1 MRTLLPAALGACAV
15 LSIGLGYPAG
25 SLAQE
30 DGANRAIEEIVV
42 TARKREE
49 SLQDIPIAVSAFD
62 AQAIE
67 TRGLQSIDDVSRFTP
82 GLSFSK
88 AFGRATERPVIRGLS
103 NVLAGVQFGVEAGAA
118 YFVDGVYYPGDIQ
131 NLDLGDLER
140 VEIIKGP
147 QSALYGRNTYS
158 GAINFV
164 TRSPGDEFRL
174 DANALTASDGETQIR
189 ATIGG
194 PILRDALAGSL
205 TARAYDYDGEWTN
218 TVTGGTVGDESSR
231 SISGVLEWTPAD
243 TFSLRTR
250 VQYNDD
256 DDGPPPI
263 FLQPAESNN
272 CFPGL
277 RSMAS
282 WILTG
287 SSNNNQYYCG
297 QINPGP
303 VALNTD
309 AISGPSPTVP
319 GLPPGSTFF
328 GNLYS
333 GNDGTAFDGL
343 EREQTLVSLLAD
355 WTIGPGYELT
365 ASTAFRTDEV
375 KTGYDSD
382 HTSINFFFAPL
393 PSGLTEAFFANT
405 NKDEIE
411 DYSVELR
418 FASPTDRAFRWL
430 LGGFFYSQELEGSDI
445 TFANPDGGPVVD
457 ISDTR
462 NEAYFGYIEYDFTDR
477 LTATLEGRYARETKQ
492 LWEAVTAT
500 APGFSGRDEWSNFTP
515 RATLDYQITENTL
528 IYGVVAKGVKPG
540 GFNGNAGVINDAP
553 TYEQEEAWN
562 YELGLKSSLNDGRV
576 QLSAAAFFIDAQ
588 DIQLT
593 TPVPGVGG
601 SALTSIATNQGSGEV
616 IGLELDLRANV
627 TDQLDV
633 GLTYALADS
642 QFTEGCDDFQWTLTS
657 GGGEL
662 QPEGPDQSVDFTGNG
677 DCSIEGKQFP
687 ISSKHQASAFF
698 NWYLPAGGENEW
710 FVTGDVTYE
719 SKKYVQVHN
728 LAYAPAAT
736 IAGLRV
742 GYQTP
747 SWKVSAFARNLFD
760 EDSVVIAT
768 RWLAIP
774 LLSPQ
779 FSLNPAASIPGSAA
793 GGSPRAFFTTL
804 RRGTQVGLEVSY
816 SFGGR

>member
-1 MRTLLPAALGACAV
+1 MRMLLSTALGACAV
-15 LSIGLGYPAG
+15 SLVGLGYPVG

-30 DGANRAIEEIVV
+30 GAGLAIEEIVV

-49 SLQDIPIAVSAFD
+49 SLQEIPIAVSAFD
-62 AQAIE
+62 AQTIE
-67 TRGLQSIDDVSRFTP
+67 NRGLQSIDDVSRFTP

-174 DANALTASDGETQIR
+174 DAKALTASDGETEFR
-189 ATIGG
+189 ATVSG
-194 PILRDALAGSL
+194 PILRDVLGGSL

-231 SISGVLEWTPAD
+231 SISGVLDWTPTD
-243 TFSLRTR
+243 TFRLRTR
-250 VQYNDD
+250 VQFNDD

-272 CFPGL
+272 CFPGF

-282 WILTG
+282 WAFSG
-287 SSNNNQYYCG
+287 STNNNQYYCG
-297 QINPGP
+297 QINPGQ

-319 GLPPGSTFF
+319 GIPPGSTFF
-328 GNLYS
+328 GDIYS

-382 HTSINFFFAPL
+382 HTSVNFFFAPL
-393 PSGLTEAFFANT
+393 PSGITEGFFANT
-405 NKDEIE
+405 NKDEVD

-418 FASPTDRAFRWL
+418 FASPVDRAFRWL
-430 LGGFFYSQELEGSDI
+430 VGGFFYSQQLDGSDI
-445 TFANPDGGPVVD
+445 TFADPDGGPVID
-457 ISDTR
+457 IADTR
-462 NEAYFGYIEYDFTDR
+462 NEAYFGYIEYDFSDR
-477 LTATLEGRYARETKQ
+477 LTATLEGRYANETKQ
-492 LWEAVTAT
+492 LWDSA
-500 APGFSGRDEWSNFTP
+500 GFSDRDEWSNFTP
-515 RATLDYQITENTL
+515 RATVDYQITEDTL

-540 GFNGNAGVINDAP
+540 GFNGSPGEINGNP

-576 QLSAAAFFIDAQ
+576 QFSAAAFFIDAQ

-593 TPVPGVGG
+593 TPVPNESG

-616 IGLELDLRANV
+616 IGLELDVRANV

-642 QFTEGCDDFQWTLTS
+642 EFTEGCDDFQWTLTS

-662 QPEGPDQSVDFTGNG
+662 QPGGEAVSADFTGNG

-698 NWYLPAGGENEW
+698 NWYLPAGGANEW

-728 LAYAPAAT
+728 LAYAPGAT
-736 IAGLRV
+736 LAGLRV

-747 SWKVSAFARNLFD
+747 NWRVSGFVRNLFD
-760 EDSVVIAT
+760 EDSVIIAT

-774 LLSPQ
+774 YISPG
-779 FSLNPAASIPGSAA
+779 FSLNTASFVPGAAT
-793 GGSPRAFFTTL
+793 GSPRAFFTTL
-804 RRGTQVGLEVSY
+804 RRGRQIGLEVSY
-816 SFGGR
+816 SFGGS

>member
-1 MRTLLPAALGACAV
+1 MRILLSAALGICAV
-15 LSIGLGYPAG
+15 SILGLGYPAE
-25 SLAQE
+25 SLAQQGDE
-30 DGANRAIEEIVV
+30 ASLAIEEIVV

-49 SLQDIPIAVSAFD
+49 SLQNIPIAVSAFD

-131 NLDLGDLER
+131 NLGLNDLER

-174 DANALTASDGETQIR
+174 DAKALTASDGETEFS
-189 ATIGG
+189 ATVGG
-194 PILRDALAGSL
+194 PILRDVLGGSL

-218 TVTGGTVGDESSR
+218 TLTNSLVGDESSR
-231 SISGVLEWTPAD
+231 SISGVLDWTPAD
-243 TFSLRTR
+243 TFRLRTR

-272 CFPGL
+272 CFPGF

-282 WILTG
+282 WAFSG
-287 SSNNNQYYCG
+287 STNNNQYYCG
-297 QINPGP
+297 QINPGQ

-309 AISGPSPTVP
+309 AITPPSPTVP
-319 GLPPGSTFF
+319 GIAPGSTFF
-328 GNLYS
+328 GDIYS

-365 ASTAFRTDEV
+365 ASSAFRTDEV

-382 HTSINFFFAPL
+382 HTSVNFFFAPL
-393 PSGLTEAFFANT
+393 PSGIAEGFFANT
-405 NKDEIE
+405 ARDDID

-430 LGGFFYSQELEGSDI
+430 IGGFFYSQELEGRDI
-445 TFANPDGGPVVD
+445 TFADPDGGPVAD
-457 ISDTR
+457 IADTR
-462 NEAYFGYIEYDFTDR
+462 NEAYFGYIEYDFSDR
-477 LTATLEGRYARETKQ
+477 LTATLEGRYANETKQ
-492 LWEAVTAT
+492 LWEAT
-500 APGFSGRDEWSNFTP
+500 GFTGRDEWSNFTP
-515 RATLDYQITENTL
+515 RATVDYQITEDTL
-528 IYGVVAKGVKPG
+528 LYGVVAKGVKPG
-540 GFNGNAGVINDAP
+540 GFNGSAGEINGNP

-562 YELGLKSSLNDGRV
+562 YELGVKSTLNGGRV
-576 QLSAAAFFIDAQ
+576 LLSAAAFFIDAK

-593 TPVPGVGG
+593 TPVPNESG

-616 IGLELDLRANV
+616 IGLELDVRANI

-642 QFTEGCDDFQWTLTS
+642 EFTEGCDDFQWTLTS

-662 QPEGPDQSVDFTGNG
+662 QPGGESASADFTGAG

-747 SWKVSAFARNLFD
+747 NWRVSAFARNLFD
-760 EDSVVIAT
+760 EDSVIIAT

-774 LLSPQ
+774 YVSPG
-779 FSLNPAASIPGSAA
+779 FSLNTASFVPGAATGA
-793 GGSPRAFFTTL
+793 PRAFFTTL
-804 RRGTQVGLEVSY
+804 RRGRQIGLEVSY

>member
-1 MRTLLPAALGACAV
+1 MRILSSAALGACAV
-15 LSIGLGYPAG
+15 SLAGLGYPAG

-30 DGANRAIEEIVV
+30 GAGLAIEEIVV

-49 SLQDIPIAVSAFD
+49 SLQEIPIAVSAFD
-62 AQAIE
+62 AQTIE
-67 TRGLQSIDDVSRFTP
+67 NRGLQSIDDVSRFTP

-140 VEIIKGP
+140 VEVIKGP

-174 DANALTASDGETQIR
+174 DAKALTAGDGETEFR
-189 ATIGG
+189 ATVSG
-194 PILRDALAGSL
+194 PILRDTLGGSL

-231 SISGVLEWTPAD
+231 SISGVLDWTPAD
-243 TFSLRTR
+243 TFRLRTR
-250 VQYNDD
+250 VQFNDD

-272 CFPGL
+272 CFPGF

-282 WILTG
+282 WTFSG
-287 SSNNNQYYCG
+287 STNRNQYYCG
-297 QINPGP
+297 QIDPGQ

-319 GLPPGSTFF
+319 GIPPGSTFF
-328 GNLYS
+328 GDIYS
-333 GNDGTAFDGL
+333 ANDGTAFDGL

-365 ASTAFRTDEV
+365 ASSAFRTDEV

-382 HTSINFFFAPL
+382 HTSVNFFFAPL
-393 PSGLTEAFFANT
+393 PSGITEAFFANT
-405 NKDEIE
+405 NRDDID

-430 LGGFFYSQELEGSDI
+430 VGGFFYSQELEGSDI
-445 TFANPDGGPVVD
+445 TFADPDGGPVID
-457 ISDTR
+457 IADTR
-462 NEAYFGYIEYDFTDR
+462 NEAWFGYIEYDFSDR
-477 LTATLEGRYARETKQ
+477 LTATLEGRYASETKQ
-492 LWEAVTAT
+492 LWEAT
-500 APGFSGRDEWSNFTP
+500 GFSGSDDWSNFTP
-515 RATLDYQITENTL
+515 RATLDYQMTENTL
-528 IYGVVAKGVKPG
+528 VYGVVAKGVKPG
-540 GFNGNAGVINDAP
+540 GFNGSAGEINGNP

-576 QLSAAAFFIDAQ
+576 QFSAAAFFIDAK

-593 TPVPGVGG
+593 TPVPNESG

-616 IGLELDLRANV
+616 IGLELDVRANV
-627 TDQLDV
+627 TDRLDV

-642 QFTEGCDDFQWTLTS
+642 EFTEGCDDFQWTLTS

-662 QPEGPDQSVDFTGNG
+662 QPGGESVSADFTGNG

-698 NWYLPAGGENEW
+698 NWYRPAGGANEW

-728 LAYAPAAT
+728 LAYAPGAT
-736 IAGLRV
+736 LAGLRV

-747 SWKVSAFARNLFD
+747 NWRVSGFVRNLFD
-760 EDSVVIAT
+760 EDSVIIAT

-774 LLSPQ
+774 YISPG
-779 FSLNPAASIPGSAA
+779 FSLNTASFVPGAAT
-793 GGSPRAFFTTL
+793 GSPRAFFTTL
-804 RRGTQVGLEVSY
+804 RRGRQIGLEASY
-816 SFGGR
+816 SFGGS